1 MTDSFRHTDPVM
13 PDLTKRKSINWP
25 ERMVTLEIAVT
36 EIRTA
41 WKEMQK
47 EAQYAMV
54 SLAESNEKLANH
66 FEESRRLHQRIDEQN
81 EFIEELRR
89 SFNSQEK
96 LLVALIEQNKQ
107 LLDFNTGMKRTGWA
121 ILSGGTIF
129 VFWLFQKWFEKH
141 GGL

>member
-1 MTDSFRHTDPVM
+1 
-13 PDLTKRKSINWP
+13 
-25 ERMVTLEIAVT
+25 VTLEIAVT

-89 SFNSQEK
+89 SFNAQEK